1 MQTYWFIVYV
11 RCRAEELAKSI
22 ADRATHVASFR
33 KIATSP
39 SRVSRQGKVSILA
52 LRDSGIARL
61 DYLFL
66 EPAGAM

>member
-1 MQTYWFIVYV
+1 
-11 RCRAEELAKSI
+11 
-22 ADRATHVASFR
+22 VASFR
-33 KIATSP
+33 EIATSP

-52 LRDSGIARL
+52 LRESGIARL

>member
-11 RCRAEELAKSI
+11 RCRAEELAKSNRH
-22 ADRATHVASFR
+22 RATLVASFR
-33 KIATSP
+33 EIATSP